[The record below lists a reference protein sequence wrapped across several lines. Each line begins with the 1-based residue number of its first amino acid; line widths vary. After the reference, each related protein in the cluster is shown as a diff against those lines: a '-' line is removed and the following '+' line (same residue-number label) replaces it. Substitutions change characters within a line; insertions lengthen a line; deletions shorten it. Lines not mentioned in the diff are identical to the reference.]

1 MNIRLIKLS
10 IFLLLVAICAT
21 GVLDGAS
28 VRANSDR
35 PPSRNTGAP
44 GEQNCTSCHSGTVNS
59 GGGTLTLTGLP
70 AGYMPNQE
78 IPLMVKIT
86 QGGRSQFGFQV
97 TAIDDTGK
105 AAGTLVVTDAVRT
118 VASTGTVSGNS
129 RTYIGQT
136 ADGTNANGTNSGTY
150 NVTWRAPA
158 TAVGRVTFYVNGMAG
173 NNTGGTGGDL
183 TYTLSQAIMPGGS
196 TVAALANT
204 SAASYLANG
213 SLTPDAISAAW
224 GMGLSQNTAS
234 ATTLPLPTTLD
245 GAQVMVTDA
254 ANTTRM
260 AGLFFVS
267 PTQVNYLVPTGTVN
281 GTATVTIQ
289 RNGAAVARG
298 TAMIDNIAPG
308 LFSAN
313 ANGQGAAAAVILR
326 IRNGQQTFEP
336 VSQRNT
342 QTNRFDPIP
351 IDLGPATD
359 QVYLVTFGTGF
370 RGAMQSAVSAS
381 IGGTISQV
389 LYSGPQSM
397 LAGLDQANILIP
409 RALIGRGMVDVTMAV
424 AGKPANT
431 VQISIR

>member
-10 IFLLLVAICAT
+10 IFLLLAAICVT
-21 GVLDGAS
+21 GALDGAS

-44 GEQNCTSCHSGTVNS
+44 GEQNCTNCHSGTINT

-86 QGGRSQFGFQV
+86 QSGRSQFGFQV

-129 RTYIGQT
+129 RMYIGQT

-150 NVTWRAPA
+150 NFTWRAPA

-183 TYTLSQAIMPGGS
+183 TYTLSQPLMPGGT
-196 TVAALANT
+196 TVAAIANT
-204 SAASYLANG
+204 SAASFMANG

-224 GMGLSQNTAS
+224 GMGLTQNTVT

-254 ANTTRM
+254 ANMTRN

-267 PTQVNYLVPTGTVN
+267 PTQINYLVPTGTASGAATITVMRN
-281 GTATVTIQ
+281 GT
-289 RNGAAVARG
+289 AVARG
-298 TAMIDNIAPG
+298 TATIDSVAPG

-313 ANGQGAAAAVILR
+313 ANGMGAAAAVLLR
-326 IRNGQQTFEP
+326 VRNGQQTFEP
-336 VSQRNT
+336 VIQRNT
-342 QTNRFDPIP
+342 QANRFDPLP

-370 RGAMQSAVSAS
+370 RGAMQSSVTAT
-381 IGGTISQV
+381 IGGAASQV
-389 LYSGPQSM
+389 LYAGPQSM
-397 LAGLDQANILIP
+397 LAGLDQTNILIP
-409 RALIGRGMVDVTMAV
+409 RSLIGRGMVDVTMAV
-424 AGKPANT
+424 AGKAANT
-431 VQISIR
+431 VQINIK